1 MKLLVVDECGY
12 TRLGITHYFADTA
25 FNNIKCSTNL
35 TSAVHVLAGFKPTHI
50 LLNLTNVCRH
60 NDNDSA
66 LTAFINAS
74 QHVMLFIYLEMPYP
88 YGDSPIRFANNAFLF
103 NKSVLSTALRTLREA
118 PMLSMSSSSPALFS
132 PQELTVMNLWM
143 AEMPNYRIA
152 RKLQI
157 SSHTVYV
164 HKRHITEKINVRNRL
179 EFYSL
184 YKILRYFYP
193 AGGPVQRVSLT
204 QPTV

>member
-12 TRLGITHYFADTA
+12 TRLGITSYFADTA
-25 FNNIKCSTNL
+25 FNSIECSTDL
-35 TSAVHVLAGFKPTHI
+35 TSAIHLLAGFEPTHI

-60 NDNDSA
+60 TNDDGA
-66 LTAFINAS
+66 LAAFINAS
-74 QHVMLFIYLEMPYP
+74 QHAMLFIYLDMPYP
-88 YGDSPIRFANNAFLF
+88 YGDAPMRFANNAFLF
-103 NKSVLSTALRTLREA
+103 NKSVLSAALRTLRDA
-118 PMLSMSSSSPALFS
+118 PMLSMDSSSPALFS
-132 PQELTVMNLWM
+132 PQELTVMDLWM

-152 RKLQI
+152 RKLKI

-193 AGGPVQRVSLT
+193 TGGPIQRACLPQSAV
-204 QPTV
+204 